1 MDPESIKFEAK
12 LSTGKPSRDP
22 GRPSY
27 VDSDYTFAGWYLDPG
42 FKEPVNWNET
52 MTEDGLTIYA
62 KWEKPKYTVDFVTN
76 CKEEKASI
84 TREKGF
90 VLT

>member
-1 MDPESIKFEAK
+1 
-12 LSTGKPSRDP
+12 
-22 GRPSY
+22 
-27 VDSDYTFAGWYLDPG
+27 
-42 FKEPVNWNET
+42 

-76 CKEEKASI
+76 CEEDKASI

-90 VLT
+90 VLTEDELQHQTKRKMNSRAGILTENLAKKFIQSCRL